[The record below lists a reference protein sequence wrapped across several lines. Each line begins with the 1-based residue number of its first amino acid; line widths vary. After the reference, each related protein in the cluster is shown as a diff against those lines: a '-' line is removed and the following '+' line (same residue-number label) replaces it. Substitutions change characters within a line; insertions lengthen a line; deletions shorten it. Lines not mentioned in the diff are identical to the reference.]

1 MGQAAHSH
9 GRASAR
15 LTQTAVGHVWVRTSL
30 LQGAGAVAAVAQTS
44 PDGRSAWLDA
54 QGAQYVG
61 VVSVWELEF
70 DMLLLISFIRM
81 SQFYILNHYTK
92 VMVK

>member
-61 VVSVWELEF
+61 VVPVWELEI
-70 DMLLLISFIRM
+70 DVTSDFI
-81 SQFYILNHYTK
+81 YTDVPILYK
-92 VMVK
+92 SLYEGDG